1 MQDSSGLGGGREDP
15 AQLSFDPK
23 RAPLLSRNSRVGSAN
38 GLGMPKLLKLGPS
51 PRITMSVLVPV
62 PRMNPPIL
70 TSLAVPT
77 WSRVEIL
84 ASWDGPG
91 DGVVVGVGVAV
102 GPGIDEPYLP
112 PVFVSEGVTSTSGG
126 LDKGR
131 SAIWPDPPQTIISL
145 PV

>member
-1 MQDSSGLGGGREDP
+1 
-15 AQLSFDPK
+15 
-23 RAPLLSRNSRVGSAN
+23 
-38 GLGMPKLLKLGPS
+38 MPCWPRLGPR
-51 PRITMSVLVPV
+51 PRRATCKLPAPV
-62 PRMNPPIL
+62 MIKPPIP

-84 ASWDGPG
+84 ASRDGPG

-102 GPGIDEPYLP
+102 GPGIDEQYLP

-126 LDKGR
+126 LDKER

-145 PV
+145 PVQTA